1 MISSSPD
8 RPATSAPEPRK
19 ETSLQVWIG
28 RVLRGGVLTAALV
41 AIFGGLIYLRRH
53 GAALPEYAN
62 FHGVPQG
69 LDSVHGIIR
78 GALQGRGRWITQLA
92 LLLLIATPVA
102 RVALSAA
109 AFARE
114 RDGTYAAISVFVLAL
129 LLYSFLG
136 GNF

>member
-1 MISSSPD
+1 MANDID
-8 RPATSAPEPRK
+8 GGVARPPERRESA
-19 ETSLQVWIG
+19 LQLWIG
-28 RVLRGGVLTAALV
+28 RVLRGGVFTAALV
-41 AIFGGLIYLRRH
+41 AVFGGLIYLRRH
-53 GAALPEYAN
+53 GASLPEYAT
-62 FHGVPQG
+62 FHGVPSG
-69 LDSVHGIIR
+69 LDSVHGIVR

-109 AFARE
+109 AFVKE
-114 RDGTYAAISVFVLAL
+114 RDGTYAAISALVLAL

>member
-1 MISSSPD
+1 MATEIDSSVGGPPEH
-8 RPATSAPEPRK
+8 RESA
-19 ETSLQVWIG
+19 LQRWIG
-28 RVLRGGVLTAALV
+28 HILRGGVFTAAIV
-41 AIFGGLIYLRRH
+41 AVFGGLIYLRHH
-53 GAALPEYAN
+53 GAALPEYAA
-62 FHGVPQG
+62 FHGVPSG

>member
-1 MISSSPD
+1 M
-8 RPATSAPEPRK
+8 APPLQDPSLEPQPR
-19 ETSLQVWIG
+19 EGGLQVGIG
-28 RVLRGGVLTAALV
+28 RVLRGGVFTAAIV
-41 AIFGGLIYLRRH
+41 AVFGGLIYLRRH
-53 GAALPEYAN
+53 GASLPEYAT
-62 FHGVPQG
+62 FHGVPSG

-92 LLLLIATPVA
+92 LLLLVATPVA

-109 AFARE
+109 AFAKE
-114 RDGTYAAISVFVLAL
+114 RDWTYAAISALVLAL

>member
-1 MISSSPD
+1 MADDSDSSAA
-8 RPATSAPEPRK
+8 RPAERRESA
-19 ETSLQVWIG
+19 LQLWIG
-28 RVLRGGVLTAALV
+28 RVLRGGVFIAAIV
-41 AIFGGLIYLRRH
+41 AMFGGLIYLRRH
-53 GAALPEYAN
+53 GAALPEYAT
-62 FHGVPQG
+62 FHGVPAG

-109 AFARE
+109 AFVRE
-114 RDGTYAAISVFVLAL
+114 RDGTYAAISAFVLAL

-136 GNF
+136 GRF